1 MSQVHFSSIQ
11 QVAIFGAT
19 AVAIVMAPVLIA
31 KKAHDIVQVYFYES
45 NINSITNEEISNNFD
60 GWLAKLT
67 EFQKSSEIA
76 GKVAATFT
84 WVASFMLGIV
94 AVNVLAG
101 RMSVIK

>member
-31 KKAHDIVQVYFYES
+31 KKAHDIVQVCFYES
-45 NINSITNEEISNNFD
+45 IKNSFTDEEIDNDFNGFA
-60 GWLAKLT
+60 AKLPK
-67 EFQKSSEIA
+67 FQKSSEIA

-84 WVASFMLGIV
+84 WVATFMLGIV